1 MFNRCWPT
9 QTKPMTK
16 IVLATSIALQIMT
29 VIIASSL
36 SRYFLHSLKVLLFSA
51 ATDICVSL
59 YAVYL
64 DYR

>member
-1 MFNRCWPT
+1 
-9 QTKPMTK
+9 
-16 IVLATSIALQIMT
+16 MT

-51 ATDICVSL
+51 AADICVSL